1 MNSNRNVLRPTQN
14 RLPLKDVSL
23 QKYSSIEII
32 NKTKLLPINH
42 VLQEQQENLPQ
53 SVIINKIPITTRPI
67 LTALRSIKQ
76 QSKENEND
84 NQMLISP
91 MVKTNFIIENK
102 LSLADNSKTREQ
114 LEQELYEL

>member
-102 LSLADNSKTREQ
+102 ADNSKTREQ

>member
-1 MNSNRNVLRPTQN
+1 MNSNHNVLRPTHN
-14 RLPLKDVSL
+14 RLPLKEVSS

-32 NKTKLLPINH
+32 TKTKLSTNY
-42 VLQEQQENLPQ
+42 EQQENLSQ
-53 SVIINKIPITTRPI
+53 SVIINKIPITSRPI

-84 NQMLISP
+84 SQMLISP
-91 MVKTNFIIENK
+91 MVKTNFIMEQK
-102 LSLADNSKTREQ
+102 LSLSDNTKTREQ